1 MNGNAMQNYNHTQE
15 FSFNFTD
22 FEISVTYPQEK
33 SRKQGEWITQ
43 EPGEEVLPTD
53 INRYNFM
60 G

>member
-1 MNGNAMQNYNHTQE
+1 MQNYNHTQE

-43 EPGEEVLPTD
+43 EPGEEVLPTY
-53 INRYNFM
+53 IHRYNFM
-60 G
+60 S